1 MTLPTTKGHNVEND
15 IKEFIKNAVRFF
27 EGQEYMDYPTTLE
40 EAVEIVRTIVNDTL
54 DDHLLRLI

>member
-1 MTLPTTKGHNVEND
+1 MEND